1 MNRPATPFRLQRP
14 QRPGRRPSLARILL
28 LPLLPLLPL
37 LLAAVPAAAQQ
48 GLTLK
53 PETAQTA
60 ERSLRLGKVQLELS
74 VSELGTAQRARL
86 FGDYYLT
93 GPGFGD
99 GHVTGGLR
107 LTSGL
112 SLGPRSSTL
121 ALPPGRTGEGLQLG
135 PRLAGGPAGERDAE
149 RVTLPYLGVGYT
161 SSSLREGWGFS
172 ADVGLGGL
180 RPGERVRFGRSGQTA
195 AQFEGV
201 LNDLR
206 LAPVIQLGVSYSF
219 W

>member
-1 MNRPATPFRLQRP
+1 MNRPDRPDRPHRAQRHP
-14 QRPGRRPSLARILL
+14 LARALL
-28 LPLLPLLPL
+28 LPLM
-37 LLAAVPAAAQQ
+37 LAAMPALAQQ

-53 PETAQTA
+53 PENAQSA
-60 ERSLRLGKVQLELS
+60 EHSLRLGKVQLGLS
-74 VSELGTAQRARL
+74 VADFGPAQRTRL

-93 GPGFGD
+93 GPGFGA
-99 GHVTGGLR
+99 GQVTGGLR

-112 SLGPRSSTL
+112 SLGPRSTTL

-135 PRLAGGPAGERDAE
+135 PRLATGSAGSAGERDAE

-161 SSSLREGWGFS
+161 STSLREGWGFS

-206 LAPVIQLGVSYSF
+206 MAPVIQLGVSYSF